1 MSYIPYCMAW
11 DEEREIKQRSNI
23 EAEYELPYKEMV
35 KSWTI
40 RLVSGWC
47 GIELSGTA
55 CPGHFSYIF
64 PCLLVSKHFVTWYK
78 AA

>member
-35 KSWTI
+35 KSWTF

-47 GIELSGTA
+47 GIELCYFRA
-55 CPGHFSYIF
+55 LHVRDIF
-64 PCLLVSKHFVTWYK
+64 HTFPHVY
-78 AA
+78 